1 MFDDFEVVL
10 GLVLQFEH
18 QLKELVIKYSID
30 EVLTVNLLY
39 DPIRTQEIVLE
50 KLRYIIVLTKRKY
63 LAVGVLVFLIV
74 SMAF

>member
-63 LAVGVLVFLIV
+63 LAVGVLLFLIV